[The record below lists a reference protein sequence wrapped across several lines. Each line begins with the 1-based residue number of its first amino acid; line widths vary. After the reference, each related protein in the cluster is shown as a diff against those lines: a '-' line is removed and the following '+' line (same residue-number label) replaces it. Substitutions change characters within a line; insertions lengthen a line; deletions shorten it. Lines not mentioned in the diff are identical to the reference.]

1 MIEDE
6 PLVPHRGIMIDSA
19 RHFLKIETIS
29 RLIESM
35 AISKL
40 NILHWHLSDDESFAI
55 QLASHPELAEASAFR
70 KGQFYTIEQVKQ
82 LIDLAKKNGVSI
94 VPEIDTPGHVR
105 AWGLDKKWSQQ
116 NITVLCHK
124 G

>member
-1 MIEDE
+1 MVEDE

-19 RHFLKIETIS
+19 RHFLKVETIS

-35 AISKL
+35 PLSKL

-70 KGQFYTIEQVKQ
+70 KGQFYTIE
-82 LIDLAKKNGVSI
+82 
-94 VPEIDTPGHVR
+94 
-105 AWGLDKKWSQQ
+105 
-116 NITVLCHK
+116 
-124 G
+124 